1 MARQKKIFF
10 SILLILL
17 MLVAGCH
24 RRAVDLEQVSYD
36 DRIVIKFSHVVA
48 ESTPK
53 GQAANRFAA
62 LVKERTGGRVEVQ
75 VYPNAVLYKDGE
87 EMEALF
93 KGQVE
98 MIAPATAKVAER
110 FPLWQIFDLPFLF
123 FNEEEVH
130 RVMDGEVGQQLFQML
145 EPHGI
150 RAIAMWDNGFKQ
162 ITTTV
167 PVRQLEDF
175 KGIRFR
181 VMPGSRVL
189 ERQFRRLGAEPVPYA
204 FNDVYRALE
213 EGKVQGAENPASNI
227 YSKKFYEF
235 QPYLTISNHGY
246 LGYVVLVNGPF
257 WDNLP
262 DDIKLIIEEV
272 MDEVTQW
279 QREIAAKQNEIDLE
293 AILATGKVEA
303 WWLTPEE
310 KERWRQMMLPVYQD
324 FEYLGGSGLLASARR
339 ELELYYQP
347 ESWSKQ

>member
-1 MARQKKIFF
+1 MTSSKSIIFLVLA
-10 SILLILL
+10 ILPVLT
-17 MLVAGCH
+17 AGCQT
-24 RRAVDLEQVSYD
+24 RAMDLEQVSYE

-75 VYPNAVLYKDGE
+75 VYPNSVLYKDGE
-87 EMEALF
+87 EMEALI

-98 MIAPATAKVAER
+98 MIAPATAKVAEK

-130 RVMDGEVGQQLFQML
+130 RVMDGEVGRQLFQTL
-145 EPHGI
+145 EPHRI
-150 RAIAMWDNGFKQ
+150 KAIAMWDNGFKQ

-167 PVRQLEDF
+167 PLRQLEDF
-175 KGIRFR
+175 KGIKFR
-181 VMPGSRVL
+181 VMPGSVVL
-189 ERQFRRLGAEPVPYA
+189 EGQFRRLGAEPVPYA
-204 FNDVYRALE
+204 FNDVYKALE
-213 EGKVQGAENPASNI
+213 EGKVQGVENTASNI
-227 YSKKFYEF
+227 YSKKFFEL
-235 QPYLTISNHGY
+235 QPYLTVSNHGY
-246 LGYVVLVNGPF
+246 LGYVVLVNGTF

-262 DDIKLIIEEV
+262 EDIKLIIEEV
-272 MDEVTQW
+272 MAEVTQW
-279 QREIAAKQNEIDLE
+279 QREMAARQNEIDLE

-324 FEYLGGSGLLASARR
+324 FEYLGGSELLATARQ
-339 ELELYYQP
+339 ELELYYQLD
-347 ESWSKQ
+347 SGTKR